1 MTNLIRQDFIPLGHT
16 SHEQS
21 PKSNL
26 KGDLSEDNGLKL
38 KYCVWTTQLQRLSLG
53 VLRSHLIR
61 VSFIWFQRIVCVCA
75 GYFKQQHNRIIQHM
89 LRIFSGDLAFFGYSG
104 SYMYMKLLCWN
115 RFPTCNLFLQ
125 NINFWSPISFKHL
138 FIIYRLANI
147 LRKILHSYM
156 KYGVIRLSS
165 PINFIASVKLVNE
178 RWSKYSWNVFLELTR
193 SGSKKSHACGA
204 FMNAVFKRS

>member
-1 MTNLIRQDFIPLGHT
+1 MKDSKQDSCNVLTNLIWQDFTPLGHT

-75 GYFKQQHNRIIQHM
+75 AYFKQQHNRIIQHM
-89 LRIFSGDLAFFGYSG
+89 LRIFSGDLAFLDTVVVTCTF
-104 SYMYMKLLCWN
+104 SYCAEIV
-115 RFPTCNLFLQ
+115 FPRVIYFYKTEILGRLFHLSTCL
-125 NINFWSPISFKHL
+125 
-138 FIIYRLANI
+138 
-147 LRKILHSYM
+147 
-156 KYGVIRLSS
+156 
-165 PINFIASVKLVNE
+165 
-178 RWSKYSWNVFLELTR
+178 
-193 SGSKKSHACGA
+193 
-204 FMNAVFKRS
+204 